1 MPTIFW
7 IGVGF
12 AALICF
18 ISSLMGARSQSSS
31 FLGGMA
37 IGAMS
42 GFMLA
47 FPLIAIGLASS

>member
-1 MPTIFW
+1 MPSIFW
-7 IGVGF
+7 IGCGV

-18 ISSLMGARSQSSS
+18 AGALVGARSQSSS
-31 FLGGMA
+31 FLGGAA
-37 IGAMS
+37 IGAYA

>member
-1 MPTIFW
+1 MPSIFW

-18 ISSLMGARSQSSS
+18 IGSLFGSRSQSST

>member
-7 IGVGF
+7 IGVGL

-18 ISSLMGARSQSSS
+18 TGSLFGARSQSSS
-31 FLGGMA
+31 FLGGAA
-37 IGAMS
+37 IGLMS

>member
-7 IGVGF
+7 IGCGF
-12 AALICF
+12 AALFCVLG
-18 ISSLMGARSQSSS
+18 SLFGARSQSST
-31 FLGGMA
+31 FFGGAA
-37 IGAMS
+37 IGLMS

>member
-1 MPTIFW
+1 MPSIFW
-7 IGVGF
+7 IGLGI
-12 AALICF
+12 AALICV
-18 ISSLMGARSQSSS
+18 ISSMIGARSQSSS

-37 IGAMS
+37 IGAYA

>member
-7 IGVGF
+7 IGCGF

-18 ISSLMGARSQSSS
+18 MGSLFGARSQSST
-31 FLGGMA
+31 FLGGAA
-37 IGAMS
+37 IGLMS

>member
-1 MPTIFW
+1 MPSIFW

-18 ISSLMGARSQSSS
+18 IGSLFGARSQSST

>member
-12 AALICF
+12 AAIICF
-18 ISSLMGARSQSSS
+18 IGSMFGARSQSST

>member
-1 MPTIFW
+1 MPSIFW
-7 IGVGF
+7 IGVGI

-18 ISSLMGARSQSSS
+18 IGSMMGARSQSSS

-37 IGAMS
+37 IGAYA

>member
-1 MPTIFW
+1 MPSIFW

-18 ISSLMGARSQSSS
+18 MGSLVGARSQSST

>member
-1 MPTIFW
+1 MPSIFW
-7 IGVGF
+7 IGCGF

-18 ISSLMGARSQSSS
+18 MGSMVGARSQSST

>member
-1 MPTIFW
+1 MPPIFW
-7 IGVGF
+7 IGCGF

-18 ISSLMGARSQSSS
+18 IGSMFGARSQSST

>member
-1 MPTIFW
+1 MPPIFW
-7 IGVGF
+7 IGCGF
-12 AALICF
+12 AAIICV
-18 ISSLMGARSQSSS
+18 IGSLFGARSQSST

>member
-1 MPTIFW
+1 MPSIFW
-7 IGVGF
+7 IGCGF
-12 AALICF
+12 AAIICVIGALF
-18 ISSLMGARSQSSS
+18 GARSQSST
-31 FLGGMA
+31 FLGGLA